1 MKKNNI
7 LLLVVF
13 IVFIIIAIWLL
24 QKPGETS
31 VSVKDSGMLVDLD
44 SAKID
49 KIKVKSRFNGFEV
62 EKQNGQWMLKN
73 PVKYLADQNHINYV
87 LSLCSNMKIKSIVST
102 NPKKQSLFMVDSNGA
117 NVKFYENGKLKA
129 DLIIGKQG
137 DGYQSTYV
145 RLKNS
150 NDVVL
155 VSGALTFLFYSPVKM
170 WRDRTITDL
179 SSNSIN
185 KISFKY
191 SQKEY
196 ILQKQDSLW
205 TLNGENFAL
214 DKAKELIKKISHLT
228 ADDFLDNPKDSLPPI
243 NAVIRLNNEE
253 LSFSLQ
259 KDSVNYIVRTS
270 KSPQLFLV
278 RKAKAE
284 KLFIKE

>member
-7 LLLVVF
+7 ILLVVF
-13 IVFIIIAIWLL
+13 IVFVIIAVWIL

-31 VSVKDSGMLVDLD
+31 VSVSDSAMLVNLD

-49 KIKVKSRFNGFEV
+49 KIEVKSRFSNFSV
-62 EKQNGQWMLKN
+62 EKQNDKWMLTK
-73 PVKYLADQNHINYV
+73 PVKYLADKNHINYV
-87 LSLCSNMKIKSIVST
+87 LGLCSNMKIENFVSS

-137 DGYQSTYV
+137 DGYQNTYV

-155 VSGALTFLFYSPVKM
+155 VSGALTFLFYTPVKM

-179 SSNSIN
+179 N
-185 KISFKY
+185 KNDIKQISFQY
-191 SQKEY
+191 SKKEY
-196 ILQKQDSLW
+196 VLQKQDSLW
-205 TLNGENFAL
+205 TLNGNKFE
-214 DKAKELIKKISHLT
+214 DSKAKELLRRLSHLT

-243 NAVIRLNNEE
+243 NTVIKFNNEE
-253 LSFSLQ
+253 LSFRLK
-259 KDSVNYIVRTS
+259 KDSINYIVRTS
-270 KSPQLFLV
+270 ESPQLFLV
-278 RKAKAE
+278 RKSKAE